1 MTTMTMGGGRMMTV
15 MTTMTSRDVDDIVAV
30 EVVVVVVVGVGRSPF
45 VCRPQRHEAGAATGF
60 ETPTKTLSSTEASIR
75 QGTATERI
83 SSIPKW
89 DDPS

>member
-1 MTTMTMGGGRMMTV
+1 MTSGGRRRMTV
-15 MTTMTSRDVDDIVAV
+15 MTTTTSPGVDDIVAV
-30 EVVVVVVVGVGRSPF
+30 EVVVVGVGQSSS
-45 VCRPQRHEAGAATGF
+45 VCHPQHHEIGAATGF
-60 ETPTKTLSSTEASIR
+60 ETPTKTLSTTEATIR